1 MASIELINVRAAL
14 KKAHEEIDKAFA
26 PILNAAAEA
35 DSEEENV
42 AEVKLTPIQKLNKQL
57 ETAQEKLTKLNA
69 KIAEGK
75 SKTKDKD
82 EENKT
87 KFEEVISKINE
98 KIAEAE
104 AKEAKKAEPKP
115 AKAAAKKPAKAAEE
129 AEKPAPA
136 EEKSEAKKHVP
147 RITPAMTT
155 KLKEAFEAV
164 SADWDDKY
172 KKEFVTQVNSLSD
185 KQFGDMTLEG
195 HMSHFANKHSSVAAG
210 GGGGGAAPKP
220 KLKTLTVAELVK
232 QNKNLKQV
240 SAGVYQHKTTGEM
253 VTGPGEDAD
262 EEFED
267 KDHDDV
273 TYIVGQTTKRVYKPS
288 DDGPDEFV
296 GYWGVGEW

>member
-35 DSEEENV
+35 DSEEENEE
-42 AEVKLTPIQKLNKQL
+42 ARLTPIQKLNKQL

-69 KIAEGK
+69 KIAGGK

-82 EENKT
+82 EENKA
-87 KFEEVISKINE
+87 KFEEVISKIRE
-98 KIAEAE
+98 KISEAE

-253 VTGPGEDAD
+253 VTGPEEDAD

-288 DDGPDEFV
+288 DNGPDEFV